1 MKTKLQL
8 IQGAAVLIAI
18 FALGVLA
25 SPTTAFS
32 QSDQSSQDTRSC
44 QGPTGSWRY
53 SVPQAG
59 APDIQGFDTYS
70 ADGGYATVDVIGG
83 LFQTT
88 GIGSWKCTGH
98 NTWELT
104 FFTLNYDPTSGAL
117 LGTLEYRQTA
127 KLDRD
132 GDTFSGSGDFEYY
145 DAAGVGVGS
154 GSYTITA
161 TRIIAGSPLPA
172 HL

>member
-8 IQGAAVLIAI
+8 IQGAAALIAI

-32 QSDQSSQDTRSC
+32 QSNQSSQDTQSC
-44 QGPTGSWRY
+44 QGPMGSWRY
-53 SVPQAG
+53 SVPQVG
-59 APDIQGFDTYS
+59 APAIQGVDTYS
-70 ADGGYATVDVIGG
+70 GDGGYATADWIGG

-88 GIGSWKCTGH
+88 GIGSWACTGY
-98 NTWELT
+98 NTWVLT
-104 FFTLNYDPTSGAL
+104 FFTFNYDPTSGAL

-127 KLDRD
+127 KL
-132 GDTFSGSGDFEYY
+132 GPNGNTFTGSGEFEYY
-145 DAAGVGVGS
+145 DATGVGLGS

-161 TRIIAGSPLPA
+161 TRIIAGSPLPK

>member
-8 IQGAAVLIAI
+8 IQGAAALIAI
-18 FALGVLA
+18 FALGGLL

-32 QSDQSSQDTRSC
+32 QTNQSSQDTQSC

-53 SVPQAG
+53 SVPEG
-59 APDIQGFDTYS
+59 SAPAIQGVDTYS
-70 ADGGYATVDVIGG
+70 ADGGYATADVIGG
-83 LFQTT
+83 LFQTA
-88 GIGSWKCTGH
+88 GIGSWACTGY
-98 NTWELT
+98 NTWVLT
-104 FFTLNYDPTSGAL
+104 FFTFNYDPSSGAL

-127 KLDRD
+127 KLGPD
-132 GDTFSGSGDFEYY
+132 GNTFTGSGEYEYY

-161 TRIIAGSPLPA
+161 KRIIAGSPLPT